1 MLTPFLII
9 GVGGSG
15 GKTLRSLRQTL
26 LRRLRAKGWEGDMPE
41 AWQFL
46 EIDTI
51 STQAVENF
59 PADLLPSDQ
68 YLGLVPTGV
77 NYEGLKAATM
87 QNVMREDQMSAL
99 AGWLPETTA
108 VPIARGAGQFRTL
121 GRAVVVSQLNRVA
134 EKLRNSH
141 NRLTAPG
148 VDAELRAVAKLLHGK
163 DEGQLPQPIAIVVS
177 SIAGGSGAGIFLDVV
192 EALKSIDTGYAD
204 RTHTFVYG
212 PDVFNSVPAGMR
224 DSIPANALGAMNE
237 IVAGLWA
244 DGPGEGSSALFR
256 SAGLIGEGTRGFGS
270 KHTYLVGASNGLVNF
285 PTQDSVYL
293 ATGESLAT
301 LVSDEKIQDWF
312 TNFIIVNVFVNSAN
326 EMICDD
332 RSKLKVSGNV
342 HHMQPLASIGVGRV
356 SLGLERFA
364 EYIAEGLARAST
376 EKMLWPQFEPEDPLD
391 PKTPSQ
397 KIDEDVDREWSEFLT
412 KSGLNERGESNEVID
427 YLMGVEVKDR
437 AKAFAQK
444 GLNFAEQGVDAA
456 GLPND
461 QWISRLMNYFNL
473 NRKAF
478 ETEELSE
485 IHKLAQAWTVSIQRQ
500 IINTVSVEISR
511 RGLNVTA
518 RLIARLRDEVQFVS
532 KQELPVEAS
541 AELRKIDQLASKLNE
556 VLPAGMSKLQAQAMR
571 QAAGPSLAKVSEFI
585 TNSQR
590 RVVASELISDLDD
603 SFLKPLETLIK
614 NSAIQLLQAATLP
627 KTASGETNP
636 FPNYADIESKTIPEK
651 FHASV
656 VERLLISVETY
667 PSEFQRLVQES
678 LPSTEQT
685 NWWSR
690 TIERATLGTS
700 LDQRGDNQD
709 PNLITVNASW
719 VPTNAS
725 YRATI
730 AGSAKA
736 EFSLE
741 TNPQNY
747 IDRNRKWL
755 SDPVTSLGKFLVQ
768 DLVTFLSHPDP
779 VVQSK
784 RRVEFR
790 DGFSTALKL
799 SAPLCALNNAL
810 IGQVHPNVSA
820 KGSRYLNMSRIPFVN
835 QGELADLY
843 KLAETTIK
851 DAKLWDD
858 ANSPKIFELVGGI
871 QQIDMFS
878 TVTSAMS
885 PMVFTSLMEDIA
897 QKWSKN
903 SVSQNLMQGF
913 WTNRRAR
920 PLTEAIPA
928 APEKIKSMVRGWY
941 LATILDQKKQIS
953 TPQQGPKISIWSPES
968 NGYVDFPHPL
978 LPLKNPGASSNPEIL
993 PAVLKSLSLAMA
1005 ACHTQSNLEPLRPYL
1020 RLMEIGENAKD
1031 IIENWTRNG
1040 KVDAD
1045 APIPSLPFAG
1055 SSEGTFEDR
1064 RSAILATLE
1073 KTTLA
1078 LEGIF
1083 TAEEKS
1089 RDIFKTA
1096 KVWELRSY
1104 IRLALSELT
1113 EFTMHLTTTDGAAF

>member
-26 LRRLRAKGWEGDMPE
+26 LRRLRAKGWEGDIPE

-87 QNVMREDQMSAL
+87 QNVMREDQMAAL

-108 VPIARGAGQFRTL
+108 VPIAKGAGQFRTL

-134 EKLRNSH
+134 EKLRTSH
-141 NRLTAPG
+141 NRITAPG
-148 VDAELRAVAKLLHGK
+148 VDAELRAAAKLLYGK
-163 DEGQLPQPIAIVVS
+163 DEGQLPPPIAIVVS

-244 DGPGEGSSALFR
+244 DSPGEGSGALFR

-270 KHTYLVGASNGLVNF
+270 KHTYLVGASNGLVSF

-301 LVSDEKIQDWF
+301 LVADEKIQDWLI
-312 TNFIIVNVFVNSAN
+312 NFLIVNVFVNSAN

-332 RSKLKVSGNV
+332 RSRLKISGNV

-356 SLGLERFA
+356 SLGLERFN
-364 EYIAEGLARAST
+364 EYIAEGLARAAA
-376 EKMLWPQFEPEDPLD
+376 EKMLWPQFEPENPLE
-391 PKTPSQ
+391 PKTPTQ
-397 KIDEDVDREWSEFLT
+397 KIDEDVDREWSEFLQ
-412 KSGLNERGESNEVID
+412 KSGLNERGESNDVID
-427 YLMGVEVKDR
+427 YLLGVAAKDR
-437 AKAFAQK
+437 AKSFAQK

-461 QWISRLMNYFNL
+461 QWISRLMNFFNL
-473 NRKAF
+473 NRKSF
-478 ETEELSE
+478 ETDELAE
-485 IHKLAQAWTVSIQRQ
+485 IHKLAQQWTVEIQQQ
-500 IINTVSVEISR
+500 ILNVVSLEISR

-518 RLIARLRDEVQFVS
+518 RLLQKLRDEVQFIA
-532 KQELPVEAS
+532 KQELPLEAA

-556 VLPAGMSKLQAQAMR
+556 SLPAGMSKVQTQAMR
-571 QAAGPSLAKVSEFI
+571 QATGPRLAQVSEFI
-585 TNSQR
+585 TNASR
-590 RVVASELISDLDD
+590 RSVAAELMSDLDE
-603 SFLKPLETLIK
+603 SFLNPLENLIK
-614 NSAIQLLQAATLP
+614 NAATQLLLAATGP
-627 KTASGETNP
+627 KTSTGENNP
-636 FPNYADIESKTIPEK
+636 FPNYADIPSATIPER
-651 FHASV
+651 FNASV
-656 VERLLISVETY
+656 VERLLIPVETY
-667 PSEFQRLVQES
+667 PREFERLVKES
-678 LPSTEQT
+678 LPGQDQT
-685 NWWSR
+685 NWWNRS
-690 TIERATLGTS
+690 IERVILGTK
-700 LDQRGDNQD
+700 LDQRGDLED
-709 PNLITVNASW
+709 ATLISVRANW
-719 VPTNAS
+719 VPSNSA
-725 YRATI
+725 YRATN
-730 AGSAKA
+730 AGATRA
-736 EFSLE
+736 EFYIE
-741 TNPQNY
+741 TDPQKY

-755 SDPVTSLGKFLVQ
+755 SDPVTSLGKFLIQ

-779 VVQSK
+779 GVQSK
-784 RRVEFR
+784 RRTEFR
-790 DGFSTALKL
+790 DAFSTALKL

-820 KGSRYLNMSRIPFVN
+820 KGSRYLHMSRIPFVN
-835 QGELADLY
+835 QGDLADLY
-843 KLAETTIK
+843 QLAETTIK
-851 DAKLWDD
+851 DAGLWND
-858 ANSPKIFELVGGI
+858 ANSPKVFDLASGV

-878 TVTSAMS
+878 TVTSAMN

-920 PLTEAIPA
+920 PLSEAIPA
-928 APEKIKSMVRGWY
+928 APEVVLSMVRGWY
-941 LATILDQKKQIS
+941 LSTILDQKKQVA
-953 TPQQGPKISIWSPES
+953 TPQQGPKVSIWSPDA
-968 NGYVDFPHPL
+968 NGYLDFPHPM
-978 LPLKNPGASSNPEIL
+978 LPLRNHGVNANPEIL
-993 PAVLKSLSLAMA
+993 AGVLKSLAIALA
-1005 ACHTQSNLEPLRPYL
+1005 ACHTQSNLEPLRPYW
-1020 RLMEIGENAKD
+1020 RLMDMGNNAQE

-1040 KVDAD
+1040 AMHGD
-1045 APIPSLPFAG
+1045 APIPSAAFAG
-1055 SSEGTFEDR
+1055 APGGTFEER
-1064 RSAILATLE
+1064 RSAVLSTLE
-1073 KTTLA
+1073 KTSIA

-1083 TAEEKS
+1083 TAEEKA
-1089 RDIFKTA
+1089 RDIFKVA
-1096 KVWELRSY
+1096 RIWELREY
-1104 IRLALSELT
+1104 VRTALNELT
-1113 EFTMHLTTTDGAAF
+1113 EFTMHLTTTEGAAF

>member
-15 GKTLRSLRQTL
+15 GKTLRALRQTL

-87 QNVMREDQMSAL
+87 QNVMREDQMPAL

-108 VPIARGAGQFRTL
+108 VPIAKGAGQFRTL

-134 EKLRNSH
+134 EKLRTSH
-141 NRLTAPG
+141 NRITAPG
-148 VDAELRAVAKLLHGK
+148 VDSELRAAAKLLYGK
-163 DEGQLPQPIAIVVS
+163 DEGQLPPPIALVVS

-192 EALKSIDTGYAD
+192 EALKSIDPGYAD

-244 DGPGEGSSALFR
+244 DGPGAGSGALFR

-270 KHTYLVGASNGLVNF
+270 KHTYLVGASNGLVSF

-301 LVSDEKIQDWF
+301 LVSDEKVQDWLI
-312 TNFIIVNVFVNSAN
+312 NFLIVNVFVNSAN

-332 RSKLKVSGNV
+332 RSRLKISGNV

-356 SLGLERFA
+356 SLGLERFT
-364 EYIAEGLARAST
+364 EYVAEGLARAAT
-376 EKMLWPQFEPEDPLD
+376 ERMLWPQYEPDNPME

-397 KIDEDVDREWSEFLT
+397 LIAEDVDREWGEFLT
-412 KSGLNERGESNEVID
+412 KSGLNERGDRNEVID
-427 YLMGVEVKDR
+427 YLLGVAAKDR

-456 GLPND
+456 GLPVD
-461 QWISRLMNYFNL
+461 QWISRLMNFFNL
-473 NRKAF
+473 NRKSF
-478 ETEELSE
+478 ETDELAE
-485 IHKLAQAWTVSIQRQ
+485 IHKLAQNWTVEIQQQ
-500 IINTVSVEISR
+500 ILNLVSLEISR

-518 RLIARLRDEVQFVS
+518 KLLERLRDEVQFVA
-532 KQELPVEAS
+532 KQELPLEAA

-556 VLPAGMSKLQAQAMR
+556 SMPAGMSKVQAQAMR
-571 QAAGPSLAKVSEFI
+571 QSTGPRLAQASEFI
-585 TNSQR
+585 VNSLR
-590 RVVASELISDLDD
+590 RSVAAELMSDLDE
-603 SFLKPLETLIK
+603 SFLAPLEQLIR
-614 NSAIQLLQAATLP
+614 NGATQLLIAATGP
-627 KTASGETNP
+627 KTATGENNP
-636 FPNYADIESKTIPEK
+636 FPSFADIPSATIPDR
-651 FHASV
+651 FAASV
-656 VERLLISVETY
+656 IERLLIPTDTY
-667 PSEFQRLVQES
+667 PKEFERLIKES
-678 LPSTEQT
+678 LPSQEQT
-685 NWWSR
+685 NWWNR
-690 TIERATLGTS
+690 VIERVILGTH
-700 LDQRGDNQD
+700 LDQRGDDENAT
-709 PNLITVNASW
+709 LINIRANW
-719 VPTNAS
+719 VPANSA
-725 YRATI
+725 YRATN
-730 AGSAKA
+730 AGSTKA
-736 EFSLE
+736 EFYVE
-741 TNPQNY
+741 TDPQKF

-755 SDPVTSLGKFLVQ
+755 SDPVTALGKFLTQ
-768 DLVTFLSHPDP
+768 ELVTFLTHPEP
-779 VVQSK
+779 SVQSK
-784 RRVEFR
+784 RRTDFR
-790 DGFSTALKL
+790 DAFSTALKL

-820 KGSRYLNMSRIPFVN
+820 KGSRYLHMSRIPFVN
-835 QGELADLY
+835 QGNLADLY
-843 KLAETTIK
+843 ELAETTIK
-851 DAKLWDD
+851 DAGLWNDS
-858 ANSPKIFELVGGI
+858 NSPKLFDLASGV

-878 TVTSAMS
+878 TVTSAMN

-920 PLTEAIPA
+920 PLAEAIPA
-928 APEKIKSMVRGWY
+928 APDVVLAMVRGWY
-941 LATILDQKKQIS
+941 LATILDQKKQVT
-953 TPQQGPKISIWSPES
+953 TPQQGPKISIYSPDT

-978 LPLKNPGASSNPEIL
+978 LPMRNPGVNANPEL
-993 PAVLKSLSLAMA
+993 LAAVLKSLSLALA
-1005 ACHTQSNLEPLRPYL
+1005 ACHTQSNLDPLRPYW
-1020 RLMEIGENAKD
+1020 RLLDMGNNSQE

-1040 KVDAD
+1040 KLEGD
-1045 APIPSLPFAG
+1045 APQPAANFAG
-1055 SSEGTFEDR
+1055 TAQSTFEER
-1064 RSAILATLE
+1064 RDAILSTLE
-1073 KTTLA
+1073 KTSAA

-1083 TAEEKS
+1083 QSEEKA
-1089 RDIFKTA
+1089 RDIFKVA
-1096 KVWELRSY
+1096 RIWELREY
-1104 IRLALSELT
+1104 VRTALNELT
-1113 EFTMHLTTTDGAAF
+1113 EFTMHLTSTDGAAF

>member
-87 QNVMREDQMSAL
+87 QNVMREDQMSSL

-108 VPIARGAGQFRTL
+108 VPIAKGAGQFRTL

-148 VDAELRAVAKLLHGK
+148 VDAELRSVAKLLYGK
-163 DEGQLPQPIAIVVS
+163 DEGQLPPPIAIVVS

-244 DGPGEGSSALFR
+244 DGPGEGSAALFR

-356 SLGLERFA
+356 SLGLERFT
-364 EYIAEGLARAST
+364 EYIAEGLARASS

-427 YLMGVEVKDR
+427 YLVGVAAKDR

-461 QWISRLMNYFNL
+461 QWISRLMNFFNL

-478 ETEELSE
+478 ETDELAE
-485 IHKLAQAWTVSIQRQ
+485 IHKLAQNWTIEIQKQIIRTVSL
-500 IINTVSVEISR
+500 EISR
-511 RGLNVTA
+511 RGLNVTT
-518 RLIARLRDEVQFVS
+518 RLIERLRDEVQFVA
-532 KQELPVEAS
+532 KQELPLEAA

-556 VLPAGMSKLQAQAMR
+556 SLPAGMSKVQAQAMR
-571 QAAGPSLAKVSEFI
+571 QATGPRLAQVSEFI

-590 RVVASELISDLDD
+590 RSVAAELLADLDE

-614 NSAIQLLQAATLP
+614 NSSVQLLQAATSP
-627 KTASGETNP
+627 KTATGESNP
-636 FPNYADIESKTIPEK
+636 FPNYADIASGTIPDR
-651 FHASV
+651 FQASV
-656 VERLLISVETY
+656 VERLLIPVETY
-667 PSEFQRLVQES
+667 PSEFQKLVKES
-678 LPSTEQT
+678 LPSEEQT
-685 NWWSR
+685 NWWNR
-690 TIERATLGTS
+690 TLERVTLGTF
-700 LDQRGDNQD
+700 LDQRGDDQE
-709 PNLITVNASW
+709 PSLISIRANW
-719 VPTNAS
+719 VPANSS
-725 YRATI
+725 YRATN
-730 AGSAKA
+730 AGSTKA
-736 EFSLE
+736 EFFFE

-755 SDPVTSLGKFLVQ
+755 SDPVTSLGKFLIQ

-779 VVQSK
+779 AVQSK
-784 RRVEFR
+784 RRTEFR

-820 KGSRYLNMSRIPFVN
+820 KGSRYLHMSRIPFVN
-835 QGELADLY
+835 QGNLADLY

-858 ANSPKIFELVGGI
+858 ANSPKVFDLASGV

-878 TVTSAMS
+878 TVTSAMN

-920 PLTEAIPA
+920 PLTEAIPV
-928 APEKIKSMVRGWY
+928 APEKIQDMVRGWY
-941 LATILDQKKQIS
+941 LATILDQKKQLS
-953 TPQQGPKISIWSPES
+953 TPQQGPKISIWSPDA

-1005 ACHTQSNLEPLRPYL
+1005 ACHTQSNLEPLRPYM

-1040 KVDAD
+1040 KLESG
-1045 APIPSLPFAG
+1045 APTPTATFAG
-1055 SSEGTFEDR
+1055 TSESTFQER
-1064 RSAILATLE
+1064 RAAILTTLE
-1073 KTTLA
+1073 KTSTA
-1078 LEGIF
+1078 LEAIF
-1083 TAEEKS
+1083 VAEEKS
-1089 RDIFKTA
+1089 RDVFKVA
-1096 KVWELRSY
+1096 KVWELRYY
-1104 IRLALSELT
+1104 IRIALSDLT
-1113 EFTMHLTTTDGAAF
+1113 EFTMHLTTNEGAAF